1 MDTGRKAQYHAYI
14 NIYTTYI
21 YTNTIYIPILPKSTF
36 TFDAKRCVCVCV
48 YVCVY
53 FEDLILRFHD
63 S

>member
-48 YVCVY
+48 CMCVCT
-53 FEDLILRFHD
+53 LRT
-63 S
+63 